1 MTAMRRIVSVGLT
14 LFLAAVLAASS
25 GMPHSWYPTDS
36 AELRL
41 AWSARPERIETCRRL
56 SDAELEALAAHM
68 RQRVECEGRSATYLL
83 TVTVD
88 GVIVDSA
95 VVMGAG
101 LRRDRPIILLRGYEV
116 RPGAREVHV
125 AFARRE
131 AMETNDSVIDSTPAN
146 AREAREALQRRGRR
160 QAALPALLSLDRT
173 IDFRNGEAVL
183 VTVDAGRLALR
194 TP

>member
-1 MTAMRRIVSVGLT
+1 MRRIVSIGVTAL
-14 LFLAAVLAASS
+14 LAVVLAASS
-25 GMPHSWYPTDS
+25 GMPHSWYPPDS

-56 SDAELEALAAHM
+56 SDAELEARPAHM

-88 GVIVDSA
+88 GVVIDSV

-101 LRRDRPIILLRGYEV
+101 LRHDRPIILLRGYEV
-116 RPGAREVHV
+116 RPGARAVRV

-131 AMETNDSVIDSTPAN
+131 AVETNDSVVDSTPAN

-173 IDFRNGEAVL
+173 IDFRDGEAVL
-183 VTVDAGRLALR
+183 ITVDAGRLALR

>member
-1 MTAMRRIVSVGLT
+1 MRRIVGIGVTVL
-14 LFLAAVLAASS
+14 LAVALAASS
-25 GMPHSWYPTDS
+25 GMPHSWYPPDS
-36 AELRL
+36 GELRL

-56 SDAELEALAAHM
+56 SDAELEARPAHM

-88 GVIVDSA
+88 GVMIDSA
-95 VVMGAG
+95 VVTGAG
-101 LRRDRPIILLRGYEV
+101 LRHDRPVILLRGYEV
-116 RPGAREVHV
+116 RPGARDVHV

-131 AMETNDSVIDSTPAN
+131 VVETNEGIVDGTPAN

-173 IDFRNGEAVL
+173 VDFRDGEAVL